1 MKNNVKD
8 REFIKKALSYVK
20 RIWWLYL
27 PTLFFFSAQNVFIT
41 LSQTSLQKAAIDF
54 FGIGAYDEK
63 IARIVRILL
72 IYLLLMLVIH
82 IFCVGIDYVNL
93 YLTNRLKKDLFKAYL
108 VFRPGNA
115 GAKEKTGDMS
125 ARLINDCGSIA
136 AFLTYSL
143 GMFFMPVFQAVGCMA
158 ALCCYHWLLGL
169 GVLACAAL
177 SLLYNRLIQPKI
189 RKVSSEMQEN
199 TGDFMGR
206 LGDSL
211 TMAETVKAYRLEE
224 EEQEKTG
231 RVILR
236 SRRLRKRSMLYTAGR
251 VSLGSICNFLYVGG
265 AIGLGVSLFLKG
277 ELPLSVLTVIPILAQ
292 GVLAGIEDFC
302 ETSLGLQPILAS
314 MERVFTVIDGCPAAA
329 GEIQRKADPE
339 IPGDM
344 KRKADPAAAA
354 VKMERVGYVYENGSG
369 ISDVSLEVQPNT
381 YLAIRG
387 EIGCGKSTLMK
398 VLLGLQE
405 KNAGTIRV
413 FGQSQ
418 DSMPA
423 ESWFE
428 NFTYVE
434 QNQKLFLGTIEENI
448 LLGEERDDER
458 LARVLEL
465 TGLGEMVKRFP
476 EGIHAMAQSQGD
488 NFSGGE
494 RQLICFA
501 RALYSHAPIMIL
513 DEFSSAF
520 DVVADGRAI
529 EALKAVT
536 RGAESAIRKTVL
548 VISHKEDVIKAADR
562 VYVME

>member
-1 MKNNVKD
+1 MKRNVKD
-8 REFIKKALSYVK
+8 REFIKRALSYVK
-20 RIWWLYL
+20 KVWWLYL
-27 PTLFFFSAQNVFIT
+27 PTLLFFSAQNVFIT
-41 LSQTSLQKAAIDF
+41 LSETSLQKAAIDF
-54 FGIGAYDEK
+54 FGLGAYDEK

-72 IYLLLMLVIH
+72 IYLLLLLVVML
-82 IFCVGIDYVNL
+82 FCGLIDYVNL
-93 YLTNRLKKDLFKAYL
+93 YLTNKIKKDLFQAYL
-108 VFRPGNA
+108 VFRPGSA
-115 GAKEKTGDMS
+115 GTKENTGDMS

-158 ALCCYHWLLGL
+158 ALCCYHWLLGA
-169 GVLACAAL
+169 GVLACTVL
-177 SLLYNRLIQPKI
+177 LLLYNRLIQPKI
-189 RKVSSEMQEN
+189 RKVSSKMQEN

-211 TMAETVKAYRLEE
+211 TMAETIRAYRLEE

-231 RVILR
+231 AVILR

-251 VSLGSICNFLYVGG
+251 VSVGNICNFLYVGG

-277 ELPLSVLTVIPILAQ
+277 ELPLSVLTIIPTLAS
-292 GVLAGIEDFC
+292 GVLRGIEDFC
-302 ETSLGLQPILAS
+302 GMTLELQPVLAS
-314 MERVFTVIDGCPAAA
+314 MERVFTVIDRCPATAA
-329 GEIQRKADPE
+329 DTREIQRN
-339 IPGDM
+339 
-344 KRKADPAAAA
+344 DPAAAA
-354 VKMERVGYVYENGSG
+354 VEIAGVGFAYENGSG
-369 ISDVSLEVQPNT
+369 ISDVSLKVQPDT

-413 FGQSQ
+413 FGRSQ

-458 LARVLEL
+458 LACVLEL

-476 EGIHAMAQSQGD
+476 EGIHTMAESQGD

-520 DVVADGRAI
+520 DTVTDGRAI

-536 RGAESAIRKTVL
+536 QDAKSAIRKTVL
-548 VISHKEDVIKAADR
+548 VISHKEDFIKAADR